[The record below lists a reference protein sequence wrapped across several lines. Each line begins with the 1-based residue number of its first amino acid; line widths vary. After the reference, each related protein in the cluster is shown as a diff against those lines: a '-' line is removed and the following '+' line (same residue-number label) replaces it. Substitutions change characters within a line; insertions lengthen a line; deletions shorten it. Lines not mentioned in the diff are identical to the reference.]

1 MDNKKKMKAMIKQMQ
16 SVIALVIIFVVA
28 STICI
33 KDGRNNFLDI
43 RNLMNV
49 LRAVSE
55 NGIIAIG
62 MTIILI
68 LGDIDL
74 SVGSVVGLI
83 STGCA
88 YLMVE
93 WSGIC
98 TGYSCKSWN
107 RSTVWTV

>member
-49 LRAVSE
+49 LSRIRKW
-55 NGIIAIG
+55 NHCNWY
-62 MTIILI
+62 
-68 LGDIDL
+68 DD
-74 SVGSVVGLI
+74 
-83 STGCA
+83 
-88 YLMVE
+88 
-93 WSGIC
+93 
-98 TGYSCKSWN
+98 YSDPW
-107 RSTVWTV
+107 RY